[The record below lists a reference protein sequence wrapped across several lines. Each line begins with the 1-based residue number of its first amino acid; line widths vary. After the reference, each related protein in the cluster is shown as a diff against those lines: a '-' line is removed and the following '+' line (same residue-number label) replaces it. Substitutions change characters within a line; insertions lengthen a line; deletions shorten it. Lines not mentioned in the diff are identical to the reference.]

1 MVNRE
6 VNKKNSEK
14 KSQHS
19 FTSEAMLVNLGYEV
33 TPIDVIAQR
42 AQMPIDVVLSQ
53 LLDLELQ
60 GLVTAVSGG
69 YVRKRRDEYV

>member
-1 MVNRE
+1 
-6 VNKKNSEK
+6 
-14 KSQHS
+14 
-19 FTSEAMLVNLGYEV
+19 MLVNLGYEV
-33 TPIDVIAQR
+33 TSIDVIAQR
-42 AQMPIDVVLSQ
+42 AKMPIDVVLSQ